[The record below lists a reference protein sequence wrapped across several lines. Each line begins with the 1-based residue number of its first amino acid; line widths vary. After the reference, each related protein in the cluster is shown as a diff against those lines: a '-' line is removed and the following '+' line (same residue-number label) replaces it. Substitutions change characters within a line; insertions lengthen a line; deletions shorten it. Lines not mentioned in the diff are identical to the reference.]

1 MLTVSAH
8 CGHNPLC
15 TRHQWSPWQPLTTNQ
30 PACKYT
36 TLPLTTL
43 PLQLGRTLHQV
54 GLAENG
60 GEAPL
65 VQIVPHIFEAG
76 SVFGEG
82 IVVIKFQLGLK
93 GMLTLIQ
100 LHLAT

>member
-8 CGHNPLC
+8 CGHSPPC

-43 PLQLGRTLHQV
+43 PLQLGRTLRQV
-54 GLAENG
+54 GLAEKG
-60 GEAPL
+60 GKAPL
-65 VQIVPHIFEAG
+65 VQRVLHIFEGG

-82 IVVIKFQLGLK
+82 IVTIKFRLD
-93 GMLTLIQ
+93 
-100 LHLAT
+100 